1 MSYARIIGKGEA
13 LMKPSRQEIERV
25 YEEQGY
31 AAAKALAGKMGI
43 IWFAS
48 AGARQRKADQ

>member
-1 MSYARIIGKGEA
+1 MD
-13 LMKPSRQEIERV
+13 MKPSRQEIERV

-31 AAAKALAGKMGI
+31 RAAKALADSMGI

-48 AGARQRKADQ
+48 AGAKRTITRG